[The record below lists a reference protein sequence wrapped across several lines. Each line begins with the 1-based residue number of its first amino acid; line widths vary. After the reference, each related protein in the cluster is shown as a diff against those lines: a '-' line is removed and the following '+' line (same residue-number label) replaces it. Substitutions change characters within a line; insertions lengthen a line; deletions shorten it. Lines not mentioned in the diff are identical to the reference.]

1 MKSDESGDTCDKNVH
16 CEKIIYKLMMSYSGA
31 LKFCIL
37 SASKPRGSMPWSI
50 INFMHFHFI
59 CIFLLLFGCG
69 NRPYMGKDSVG
80 ADEFVMD
87 SYKIRQGKFSI
98 LQLEGKTY
106 EELSPALLNEYQD
119 VIQDG
124 DVLYIAVFHPTRSDI
139 STAIEAI
146 GSTVGFHVNE
156 GKIRLPDLDPIP
168 VSGLT
173 LEEASL
179 KIQTLYSSQI
189 RDVQVFLS
197 YKDRLER
204 KVELAGLVVLPT
216 IPIDGRI
223 RLFETLSRAKV
234 PPNAN
239 LFKSYVVR
247 SNQMLPVDLYKLIK
261 EGDMTQNIVMRG
273 GDKVYIADPSAS
285 TLMVLGEVGKERLI
299 DVPNGFMTI
308 RQALAEAGGI
318 PFTGNKSYIQVIR
331 GNILNPKIYTL
342 TWDHVIHLPSDSM
355 LLIPGDIIYVAA
367 TPITNWN
374 RFMSQLLPTFVN
386 IDLIRQGVKSIGVNV
401 P

>member
-1 MKSDESGDTCDKNVH
+1 M
-16 CEKIIYKLMMSYSGA
+16 YFY
-31 LKFCIL
+31 
-37 SASKPRGSMPWSI
+37 
-50 INFMHFHFI
+50 FI
-59 CIFLLLFGCG
+59 CTFLLLLFGCG

-106 EELSPALLNEYQD
+106 EELSPTLLNEYQD

-139 STAIEAI
+139 SAAIEGI
-146 GSTVGFHVNE
+146 GSTVGFHVNG

-173 LEEASL
+173 LEEAAQ
-179 KIQTLYSSQI
+179 KIQSLYSSQI

-204 KVELAGLVVLPT
+204 KVELAGLVVLST

-234 PPNAN
+234 PSNAN
-239 LFKSYVVR
+239 LFKSYIVR
-247 SNQMLPVDLYKLIK
+247 ENQMLPVDLYKLIK
-261 EGDMTQNIVMRG
+261 EGDMSQNIVMRG
-273 GDKVYIADPSAS
+273 GDKIYIADPSAS
-285 TLMVLGEVGKERLI
+285 TLMVLGEVGKERLV

-308 RQALAEAGGI
+308 REALAVAGGI

>member
-1 MKSDESGDTCDKNVH
+1 M
-16 CEKIIYKLMMSYSGA
+16 Y
-31 LKFCIL
+31 F
-37 SASKPRGSMPWSI
+37 
-50 INFMHFHFI
+50 FFI
-59 CIFLLLFGCG
+59 CTFLLLFGCG
-69 NRPYMGKDSVG
+69 NRPYMGKDTVG

-98 LQLEGKTY
+98 LQLEGKNY
-106 EELSPALLNEYQD
+106 AELSPDLLNEYQD

-124 DVLYIAVFHPTRSDI
+124 DVLYVAVFHPSRSDI
-139 STAIEAI
+139 SAAIEAI
-146 GSTVGFHVNE
+146 GSTVGFQIHK
-156 GKIRLPDLDPIP
+156 GTLRLPDLEPIP
-168 VSGLT
+168 IEGLT
-173 LEEASL
+173 LDDASQ
-179 KIQTLYSSQI
+179 KIQSLYSTQI

-204 KVELAGLVVLPT
+204 KVELAGLVLTPT
-216 IPIDGRI
+216 IPVDGRL
-223 RLFETLSRAKV
+223 RLFETLSKAKV

-247 SNQMLPVDLYKLIK
+247 DNQMLPVDLYKLLK
-261 EGDMTQNIVMRG
+261 EGDMSQNIVMRG
-273 GDKVYIADPSAS
+273 SDKIYIADPSAS
-285 TLMVLGEVGKERLI
+285 TLMVLGEVGKERLV

-318 PFTGNKSYIQVIR
+318 PFTGNKSYIQIIR
-331 GNILNPKIYTL
+331 GNILNPKIYTV

-367 TPITNWN
+367 SPITNWN

-386 IDLIRQGVKSIGVNV
+386 IDLVRQGIKGIGVNV